1 MKPFSLLA
9 GLLLV
14 TALPL
19 WSQTDAGLSPE
30 DMAFLKQCGVSGEDL
45 AAVAEFSPEGRQKL
59 KAAAGKRICLN
70 PEVVKFRNTRQYLKL
85 YLAQPE
91 PVEYPKWDIKKFP
104 RDVVNYLTQAEK
116 DIVVDIDGRILE
128 RKLSR

>member
-1 MKPFSLLA
+1 MKTYPLIA
-9 GLLLV
+9 GLFFLV
-14 TALPL
+14 ALPG
-19 WSQTDAGLSPE
+19 WSQTDAGLSAE
-30 DMAFLKQCGVSGEDL
+30 DAAFLRQCGVSQADL
-45 AAVAEFSPEGRQKL
+45 AAVLEFSQPGRQKL
-59 KAAAGKRICLN
+59 RDVAGKRVCLN

-91 PVEYPKWDIKKFP
+91 PVDYPKWDIKKFP